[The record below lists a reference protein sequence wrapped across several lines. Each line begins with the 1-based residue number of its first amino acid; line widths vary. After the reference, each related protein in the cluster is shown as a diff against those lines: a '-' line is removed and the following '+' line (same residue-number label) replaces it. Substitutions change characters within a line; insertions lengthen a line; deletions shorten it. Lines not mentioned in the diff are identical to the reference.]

1 MKSHISGTLG
11 TSRTLVLGGT
21 HFLGRHIVQALQR
34 AGHQVTV
41 FNRGHSAHTLDS
53 TVERLRG
60 DREQGAAGLAS
71 LQGLRW
77 DACVDVSGYTPGAVR
92 ASAESLAG
100 AVQRYVFISAVMV
113 YGQPTQRPVFETHP
127 RVPAAA
133 TDITD
138 INSSSYGPLKVACED
153 VVQEI
158 FGARSTVLRPQV
170 VVGPGD
176 TWQRY
181 TDWVQRAQRATEQA
195 PMLAPGDGNDHL
207 QMIDVRDLARFVVT
221 VLANE
226 LGGAYNL
233 AGPRLRWSEF
243 VELLAPRH
251 HVWVPAPV
259 LQSADLSFQE
269 LPLYRPERS
278 ALAGL
283 MDVSN
288 QRALA
293 AGLRL
298 TEPRQ
303 TLQDVLADK
312 LTHAHI
318 PLLTAEREAALI
330 AQTLGGP

>member
-1 MKSHISGTLG
+1 MNTL
-11 TSRTLVLGGT
+11 RTLVLGGT

-34 AGHQVTV
+34 AGHHVTV
-41 FNRGHSAHTLDS
+41 FNRGHSADTLGP

-60 DREQGAAGLAS
+60 DRELGVAGLAA

-77 DACVDVSGYTPGAVR
+77 DACVDVSGYTPDAVR

-127 RVPAAA
+127 CVPAAA
-133 TDITD
+133 AGITEV
-138 INSSSYGPLKVACED
+138 NSSSYGPLKVACEN
-153 VVQEI
+153 VMQAV
-158 FGARSTVLRPQV
+158 FGARGTVLRPQV

-195 PMLAPGDGNDHL
+195 PLLAPGDGNDHL

-221 VLANE
+221 VLADD

-251 HVWVPAPV
+251 HVWVPASI
-259 LQSADLSFQE
+259 LQSAGLSFLE
-269 LPLYRPERS
+269 LPLYRPERGP
-278 ALAGL
+278 LAGL

-298 TEPRQ
+298 TDPRQ
-303 TLQDVLADK
+303 TMQDVLADD
-312 LTHAHI
+312 LTHTRG

-330 AQTLGGP
+330 AQALGNP

>member
-1 MKSHISGTLG
+1 
-11 TSRTLVLGGT
+11 LGGT

-34 AGHQVTV
+34 AGHHVTV
-41 FNRGHSAHTLDS
+41 FNRGHSADALDP
-53 TVERLRG
+53 TVKRLRG
-60 DREQGAAGLAS
+60 DRELGAAGLEA

-77 DACVDVSGYTPGAVR
+77 DACVDVSGYTPDAVR
-92 ASAESLAG
+92 ASAECLCG
-100 AVQRYVFISAVMV
+100 AVQRYVFVSAVMV
-113 YGQPTQRPVFETHP
+113 YGQPTRRPVFETHP
-127 RVPAAA
+127 RVPAAPA
-133 TDITD
+133 GITD

-153 VVQEI
+153 MVQAV
-158 FGARSTVLRPQV
+158 FGARGTVLRPQV

-221 VLANE
+221 VLADD

-233 AGPRLRWSEF
+233 AGPRLRWSGF

-251 HVWVPAPV
+251 HVWVPASI
-259 LQSADLSFQE
+259 LQSAGLSFQE

-278 ALAGL
+278 PLAGL
-283 MDVSN
+283 MDVSH

-303 TLQDVLADK
+303 TLQDVRADE
-312 LTHAHI
+312 LTHNRT
-318 PLLTAEREAALI
+318 PLLSAEREAALV
-330 AQTLGGP
+330 AQALRLP